1 MAADW
6 GISAAQVV
14 LLATAAGSGIACG
27 LLGLCSLVTYLL
39 PPFVARLT
47 PPEQLGGALGTLL
60 AGQFAGV
67 LLSRTVG
74 GALAQLQSWRLVY
87 LLAAPLMLAMA
98 FAIHRA
104 LPRQLPEQRISY
116 RALQVSQLQLW
127 RTTPDLRLACPRQG
141 LLFGTFL
148 AIWSALALQLGT
160 APWSF
165 GPGRIGLFGLVGL
178 MSIALARPI
187 GRLVDRNGARRV
199 LRQAAAPAGARHG
212 RPGCGSAG
220 LLRGSPDPAALPQS
234 SRTQPHA
241 HLVGVQRLC
250 GSGALL
256 AAAERGVGA
265 LEWAGATGLGLV
277 LTLLSLL
284 LALPPR
290 PRQGME

>member
-178 MSIALARPI
+178 LSIALARPI